1 MEAFIAK
8 LAELGVAHETVQHPA
23 VSTADAQVPRRCR
36 PRRAP
41 RRAAP
46 PTRGAVPSPL
56 IAPRRAAR
64 APPRRRRSPA
74 AAAPDPQTAALA
86 AAGAA
91 APAVRCL
98 FLRDKRGR
106 LYLVAALPETRVD
119 LRLLGL
125 RLGLGKAA
133 PRLAPEPLLAT
144 VLGVAPGSVTP
155 LAAAAPSAAG
165 VALLLD
171 SKIQALPAVHVHP
184 MVNTASTALAPAGLE
199 AYLKACG
206 AAYYWV
212 DLEARVAIDRDT
224 PPDLKG
230 VADAAAE
237 LAPEEAGAG
246 GGADGA
252 AAAGGEASGGAGGKK
267 KGKGGGATG
276 GDAGTAAARAA
287 AAATAAALDV
297 EAAAA
302 EVLAAA
308 AAGAPGAAADVAAR
322 LTVLKNAAYAAGF
335 KAARGMVAGWLEER
349 PGM

>member
-1 MEAFIAK
+1 
-8 LAELGVAHETVQHPA
+8 
-23 VSTADAQVPRRCR
+23 
-36 PRRAP
+36 
-41 RRAAP
+41 
-46 PTRGAVPSPL
+46 
-56 IAPRRAAR
+56 
-64 APPRRRRSPA
+64 
-74 AAAPDPQTAALA
+74 
-86 AAGAA
+86 
-91 APAVRCL
+91 
-98 FLRDKRGR
+98 
-106 LYLVAALPETRVD
+106 
-119 LRLLGL
+119 
-125 RLGLGKAA
+125 
-133 PRLAPEPLLAT
+133 
-144 VLGVAPGSVTP
+144 VTP

-199 AYLKACG
+199 AYLKAGG
-206 AAYYWV
+206 AAYHWV
-212 DLEARVAIDRDT
+212 DLEARVTIDRDT

-237 LAPEEAGAG
+237 LAPEEPGAG

-252 AAAGGEASGGAGGKK
+252 AAAGGAAGGGGKK
-267 KGKGGGATG
+267 KGKGGGAAG
-276 GDAGTAAARAA
+276 ADAGAAAARAA

-308 AAGAPGAAADVAAR
+308 ATGAPDAVADVVAR
-322 LTVLKNAAYAAGF
+322 LTALKNAAYAAGF